1 MTRPRGAPVPTASPA
16 TRNRRRKQ
24 TLFLGAAAVLAV
36 GIADYLTGIELSLEI
51 FYVAPVYY
59 AAWRAGRGPGLAL
72 AAAAALTW
80 LAADQAAG
88 HRYPLA
94 HAPYWNALGGF
105 LVFALLAGVTAGSRT
120 RMAET
125 EASRRALARKT
136 RELEHSNAELEQ
148 YAAAAAHDLK
158 SPLVAVGGYLQ
169 LLRRK
174 LGEDLDPACAEYLAQ
189 AVRGTER
196 MEALIEDLLAY
207 ARIGKGER
215 RPELVDAGAALDEA
229 LANLAAE
236 IQGAGARI
244 TRDPLPVV
252 PGHPR
257 EFVQLFQNLVEN
269 AVKFRGEASPQVHVG
284 VQEDP
289 QEWLFSVRDDGIG
302 IDPAHADKVFGLFER
317 LHGPAEYPGTGL
329 GLALCKKVVESRGG
343 RIWVESE
350 PGRGAT
356 FFFTVP
362 KTEGS

>member
-1 MTRPRGAPVPTASPA
+1 MPTASSS
-16 TRNRRRKQ
+16 TRSHRRKRA
-24 TLFLGAAAVLAV
+24 LFLGAAAVLAV

-59 AAWRAGRGPGLAL
+59 VAWRAGRGPGFAL

-88 HRYPLA
+88 HRYALV

-105 LVFALLAGVTAGSRT
+105 LVFALLAAVTAGSRALV
-120 RMAET
+120 AER
-125 EASRRALARKT
+125 EAARRALARKT
-136 RELEHSNAELEQ
+136 RELERSNAELEQ

-174 LGEDLDPACAEYLAQ
+174 LGDGLDPSCADYLDQ
-189 AVRGTER
+189 ALRGAER

-215 RPELVDAGAALDEA
+215 APAPVDANTALDEA

-236 IQGAGARI
+236 VEAAGARV
-244 TRDPLPVV
+244 TRDHLPVV
-252 PGHPR
+252 PGFPR
-257 EFVQLFQNLVEN
+257 EFVQLFQNLVGN
-269 AVKFRGEASPQVHVG
+269 ALKFRGEDPPQVHVG
-284 VQEDP
+284 VQEGP
-289 QEWLFSVRDDGIG
+289 QKWVFSVRDNGIG
-302 IDPAHADKVFGLFER
+302 IDPASAEKVFGLFER
-317 LHGPAEYPGTGL
+317 LHGPAQYPGTGL
-329 GLALCKKVVESRGG
+329 GLALCKKIVESHGG
-343 RIWVESE
+343 RIWVESA
-350 PGRGAT
+350 PGQGAT

-362 KTEGS
+362 RPGAS